1 MKEKK
6 QKLEKIVVKNQVNN
20 SNEIAKNSTK
30 MKVNKNGVTIVAL
43 VVTIIIGII
52 LITTLSQNSKKSKEE
67 ELNQNQSS
75 SQESYVEEIED
86 GIKINKSTKLNEAK
100 EIDGLQISNIQLTTE
115 GGMTTLL
122 ADVTNNSGAK
132 TPVKQIEITLVRE
145 DGSEIAKIT
154 GIINELE
161 VGATTQLNIST
172 TSDYVEAYDFLVST
186 K

>member
-1 MKEKK
+1 MSKK
-6 QKLEKIVVKNQVNN
+6 
-20 SNEIAKNSTK
+20 S
-30 MKVNKNGVTIVAL
+30 VNKKKRKSILAL
-43 VVTIIIGII
+43 GTIIILIVIGII
-52 LITTLSQNSKKSKEE
+52 LITTLLQNSKKTKEE

-75 SQESYVEEIED
+75 NQESYVEEIED
-86 GIKINKSTKLNEAK
+86 GIKINKSTKLNEVK
-100 EIDGLQISNIQLTTE
+100 EVEGLQISNIQLTTE

-122 ADVTNNSGAK
+122 ADVKNNSGAK
-132 TPVKQIEITLVRE
+132 TEVKQIEITLVRE

>member
-1 MKEKK
+1 MDKK
-6 QKLEKIVVKNQVNN
+6 NINQKKR
-20 SNEIAKNSTK
+20 
-30 MKVNKNGVTIVAL
+30 KVLLAGTIIIIL
-43 VVTIIIGII
+43 IIIGIV
-52 LITTLSQNSKKSKEE
+52 LISTLSQNTKKPKEE
-67 ELNQNQSS
+67 LDQNQGSN
-75 SQESYVEEIED
+75 QESYVEEIED

-172 TSDYVEAYDFLVST
+172 TSDYVEAYDFLVSV

>member
-1 MKEKK
+1 ME
-6 QKLEKIVVKNQVNN
+6 
-20 SNEIAKNSTK
+20 T
-30 MKVNKNGVTIVAL
+30 
-43 VVTIIIGII
+43 
-52 LITTLSQNSKKSKEE
+52 KEE

-75 SQESYVEEIED
+75 SQESYVEEIEE
-86 GIKINKSTKLNEAK
+86 GIKINKSTKLNEVK
-100 EIDGLQISNIQLTTE
+100 EVEGLQISNIQLTTE

-122 ADVTNNSGAK
+122 ADVKNNSGAK
-132 TPVKQIEITLVRE
+132 TEVKQVEITLIRE

-172 TSDYVEAYDFLVST
+172 TYDYVEAYDFLVSV

>member
-1 MKEKK
+1 MSKK
-6 QKLEKIVVKNQVNN
+6 
-20 SNEIAKNSTK
+20 S
-30 MKVNKNGVTIVAL
+30 VNKKKRKSILALGAIVIL
-43 VVTIIIGII
+43 IIIGII
-52 LITTLSQNSKKSKEE
+52 LITTLSQNSKKTKEE

-75 SQESYVEEIED
+75 NQESYVEEIED

-100 EIDGLQISNIQLTTE
+100 EVDGLQISNIQLTTE

>member
-1 MKEKK
+1 MMKI
-6 QKLEKIVVKNQVNN
+6 LRNRRGITLIALIV
-20 SNEIAKNSTK
+20 T
-30 MKVNKNGVTIVAL
+30 
-43 VVTIIIGII
+43 IIGII
-52 LITTLSQNSKKSKEE
+52 LITTLSQNSKKTKE

-172 TSDYVEAYDFLVST
+172 TSDYIEAYDFLVSV

>member
-1 MKEKK
+1 M
-6 QKLEKIVVKNQVNN
+6 
-20 SNEIAKNSTK
+20 AKNNLKIDKINKKS
-30 MKVNKNGVTIVAL
+30 KNGVTIVAL

-52 LITTLSQNSKKSKEE
+52 LITTLSQNSKKTKEE

-172 TSDYVEAYDFLVST
+172 TSDYVEAYDFLVSV

>member
-1 MKEKK
+1 MSKK
-6 QKLEKIVVKNQVNN
+6 
-20 SNEIAKNSTK
+20 S
-30 MKVNKNGVTIVAL
+30 VNKKKRKSILAL
-43 VVTIIIGII
+43 GAIIILIIIGII
-52 LITTLSQNSKKSKEE
+52 LITTLSQNSKNTKEE

-75 SQESYVEEIED
+75 NQESYVEEIED

-100 EIDGLQISNIQLTTE
+100 EVDGLQISNIQLTTE

>member
-1 MKEKK
+1 MDKK
-6 QKLEKIVVKNQVNN
+6 KINQKKK
-20 SNEIAKNSTK
+20 
-30 MKVNKNGVTIVAL
+30 KVLLAGAIIIIL
-43 VVTIIIGII
+43 IIIGIV
-52 LITTLSQNSKKSKEE
+52 LISTLSQNTKKPKEE
-67 ELNQNQSS
+67 LDQNQGSN
-75 SQESYVEEIED
+75 QESYVEEIEE

-172 TSDYVEAYDFLVST
+172 TSDYIEAYDFLVSV

>member
-6 QKLEKIVVKNQVNN
+6 QKIENTIVKNKVNN

-52 LITTLSQNSKKSKEE
+52 LITTLSQNSKKTKEE

>member
-6 QKLEKIVVKNQVNN
+6 QKIENTIVKNKVNN

-30 MKVNKNGVTIVAL
+30 MKVNKNGVTLVAL
-43 VVTIIIGII
+43 VVTIIGII
-52 LITTLSQNSKKSKEE
+52 LITTLSQNSKKTKEE

-172 TSDYVEAYDFLVST
+172 TSDYVEAYDFLVSV

>member
-6 QKLEKIVVKNQVNN
+6 QKIENTIVKNKVNN

-30 MKVNKNGVTIVAL
+30 MKVNKNGVTLVAL
-43 VVTIIIGII
+43 VVTIIGII
-52 LITTLSQNSKKSKEE
+52 LITTLSQNSKKTKEE